1 MRVRMLST
9 LASPKLSANP
19 GQEIDVSESDA
30 DRLISGG
37 FAVPVKSVGRETA
50 VPELPE
56 NTAILDTKKGKG
68 KK

>member
-19 GQEIDVSESDA
+19 GQEIEVSETDA

-37 FAVPVKSVGRETA
+37 FAVPVKSVVRETMILA
-50 VPELPE
+50 KPE
-56 NTAILDTKKGKG
+56 NTAVLEIKKGRRRK
-68 KK
+68 